1 MRDGPEIIFNCVSG
15 ALVLTVGEVVAQAW
29 GQRR

>member
-1 MRDGPEIIFNCVSG
+1 MRDGPEIFNCVSG